1 MTRAA
6 LLLHIAQPALGLQIR
21 QLEEGLGTPL
31 LERHSRGVTVTPAGR
46 LLYERACKILQLIEE
61 AEAEVAAFGR
71 DARETLSLG
80 VTPSIMRLVG
90 SEMLVAAE
98 RDIPG
103 VFLSLVE
110 EPSFVLADGIERGE
124 IDLALSFEVDRR
136 PGLQSKPL
144 LVEELLLVTRPES
157 APATEVVAFRDAVA
171 MKLVLV
177 HERDI
182 IRQMIEAEAGRQ
194 GVPVRVAYEVQSLQA
209 TQQVVVEGL
218 AASIL
223 PFGTV
228 AGELRSGELVSRRI
242 EKPRLRRCLYLARA
256 ASRGHFANEDRI
268 LAFVDWVVGRL
279 IENLGSLAEPVVEP
293 VG

>member
-1 MTRAA
+1 M
-6 LLLHIAQPALGLQIR
+6 LHVAQPALGLQIR

-31 LERHSRGVTVTPAGR
+31 LERHSRGVTVTPAGK
-46 LLYERACKILQLIEE
+46 LLYDRACKILQLIEE
-61 AEAEVAAFGR
+61 AETDVAALGR
-71 DARETLSLG
+71 ETRETLSLG

-90 SEMLVAAE
+90 SEILVAAE

-110 EPSFVLADGIERGE
+110 EPSFVLAAGIERGE
-124 IDLALSFEVDRR
+124 IDLALTFEGDDR
-136 PGLQSKPL
+136 PGLRCKPL
-144 LVEELLLVTRPES
+144 LVEELLLVTRPEL
-157 APATEVVAFRDAVA
+157 APAAEAVPFRDAVA

-177 HERDI
+177 HERDN
-182 IRQMIEAEAGRQ
+182 IRRMIEAEARRQ
-194 GVPVRVAYEVQSLQA
+194 GVPVKVAYEVQSLQA

-228 AGELRSGELVSRRI
+228 AGELKNGELVSRRI
-242 EKPRLRRCLYLARA
+242 EQPRLRRCLYLARA
-256 ASRGHFANEDRI
+256 ASGGHFANEDGI

-279 IENLGSLAEPVVEP
+279 RDNLGTLTEPVATAEEAF
-293 VG
+293 